1 MLHEG
6 MLCPVCDEG
15 YLGLVQ
21 EKIEFTYKNHTTEV
35 ESNTLNCSVCGESFV
50 ISPSERELE
59 KILTDERRK
68 VDGLLT
74 SDEIRTIRLSLG
86 FTQVDFAKTLGV
98 GKKNFARYES
108 GQATQG
114 RSMDN
119 LLRIL
124 KERPGM
130 IETLIHAQGKDEI
143 TTEITLHISVPMV
156 KKRSQKEVKVISSG
170 DFNFTE
176 GYYDAVGF

>member
-15 YLGLVQ
+15 LLELAQ
-21 EKIEFTYKNHTTEV
+21 EKIEFTYKTHTAEV
-35 ESNTLNCSVCGESFV
+35 DSDTLNCSVCGESFV
-50 ISPSERELE
+50 VSPSERELE

-74 SDEIRTIRLSLG
+74 SDEIRAIRLSLG
-86 FTQVDFAKTLGV
+86 FTQIDFAKTLGV

-124 KERPGM
+124 KKRPVM
-130 IETLIHAQGKDEI
+130 IETLIHGREKDEQS
-143 TTEITLHISVPMV
+143 TEITLQIPVPMA
-156 KKRSQKEVKVISSG
+156 KKRDQKEIKVISSG
-170 DFNFTE
+170 DLNFTE

>member
-1 MLHEG
+1 MLQEG

-15 YLGLVQ
+15 LLGLPQ
-21 EKIEFTYKNHTTEV
+21 EKIEFTYKNHITEV
-35 ESNTLNCSVCGESFV
+35 ESDTLNCSVCGESFV
-50 ISPSERELE
+50 VSPSERELE

-98 GKKNFARYES
+98 GKKNFARYEN

-124 KERPGM
+124 KEHPEM
-130 IETLIHAQGKDEI
+130 LDTLIHIQDKNEISPEI
-143 TTEITLHISVPMV
+143 TFHIP
-156 KKRSQKEVKVISSG
+156 
-170 DFNFTE
+170 
-176 GYYDAVGF
+176 A